1 MGGITETI
9 IDGVTGYLVP
19 PGDHARLAKTVGDLL
34 DDEGMRARMSEAAR
48 CVARERFTWPALA
61 GEVAGVYRDLLG

>member
-1 MGGITETI
+1 VGGITETI